1 MSDATGRPALRE
13 VTQWFLAGREDG
25 IPGDCVRAAVA
36 SLLNL
41 DPSEVPHFTCQD
53 DTRVWPLALAA
64 FANQHGWNVERREFK
79 EEEGD
84 RLPDFGL
91 AIGQSPRGISHAVV
105 TRDGEMAWDPHPS
118 REGLRFVQ
126 QVIEFT
132 EVGTYSWGESVGMSG
147 DVIDIPLNDPAGNWV
162 ATLLLDR
169 GGAEV
174 LRDMLGGVLGE
185 VAVS

>member
-1 MSDATGRPALRE
+1 MSERPLRE

-41 DPSEVPHFTCQD
+41 DPAEVPHFTCQD

-84 RLPDFGL
+84 RLPRFGL

-105 TRDGEMAWDPHPS
+105 TRDGEIAWDPHPS

-132 EVGTYSWGESVGMSG
+132 EPGAYAWGQSITLNKATATVDIPINDGSLCVGTVQLGID
-147 DVIDIPLNDPAGNWV
+147 DV
-162 ATLLLDR
+162 R
-169 GGAEV
+169 V
-174 LRDMLGGVLGE
+174 LRDMLNGVLGE
-185 VAVS
+185 VGGCDA